1 MLLTGTL
8 SSSLSLLAAA
18 ASAAAAGWEFIDVG
32 DSGVIALEMMI
43 VSPTLAIFFDRAS
56 NDPLMINGHAAWG
69 ALWNLKTNKA
79 SALNLVTDTF
89 CASGAFLSN
98 GTMVNDL
105 DFQFVFMLRV
115 AYPVWF

>member
-105 DFQFVFMLRV
+105 DLSFVLMLHV
-115 AYPVWF
+115 AYPA